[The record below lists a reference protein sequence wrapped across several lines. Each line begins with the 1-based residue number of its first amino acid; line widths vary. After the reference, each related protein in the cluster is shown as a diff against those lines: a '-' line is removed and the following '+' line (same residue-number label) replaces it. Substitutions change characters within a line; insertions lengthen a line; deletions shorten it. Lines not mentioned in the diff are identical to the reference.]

1 MVANVQGFHPLFHES
16 DSFTL
21 SPSFGPF
28 FERNHSFGVK
38 MLIKM
43 KLFLHRITTDCI
55 FISWAMVFFEVLF

>member
-1 MVANVQGFHPLFHES
+1 MYRGFIHSLMKV
-16 DSFTL
+16 TL